1 MMKGR
6 KLVLVAVLVLISLPV
21 VLAVT
26 DAVAFHTRNRHNGTI
41 VSSGATREYVLHVP
55 SSYDA
60 TKPAPLVISLHGASL
75 WGAAQREISQWD
87 EVAERE
93 GLIVVYPSGV
103 GGRGPR
109 VWRADPTASAPRDV
123 TFISDLIDQLART
136 YTLDPARIY
145 ANGLSNGGGMSF
157 ALSCTLGD
165 RIAAVGMVGA
175 AHLVPFNSCPDPRPV
190 PAIAFHGTADRL
202 TRYHG
207 GKSWV
212 APRPFPDIP
221 TWMAN
226 WAQRNQCGPDPVES
240 VVAAD
245 VTRLEYTDC
254 APGADVVLYTI
265 RDGGHTWPG
274 GGPLPEW
281 FVGPT
286 VTSIDA
292 TSQMWEFFRDHPLRV
307 ARTPPSRQGVW
318 HSPRHDRRGSRAGVS
333 QTESNNSITP
343 Q

>member
-1 MMKGR
+1 M
-6 KLVLVAVLVLISLPV
+6 VLVAMLVLIGLPV
-21 VLAVT
+21 AVAVT
-26 DAVAFHTRNRHNGTI
+26 EAVLYDIRNRHNGSI
-41 VSSGATREYVLHVP
+41 VSSGVEREYVIYVP
-55 SSYDA
+55 STYDR
-60 TKPAPLVISLHGASL
+60 TRPAPLVITLHGAGL
-75 WGAAQREISQWD
+75 WGAAQREISRWD

-93 GLIVVYPSGV
+93 GLIAVYPSGA

-109 VWRADPTASAPRDV
+109 AWRADPTASVPRDV

-136 YTLDPARIY
+136 YTIDPARIY

-175 AHLVPFNSCPDPRPV
+175 AHLVPFTSCPDPRPV
-190 PAIAFHGTADRL
+190 PAIAFHGTADRF

-226 WAQRNQCGPDPVES
+226 WARRNQCEPNPVDTT
-240 VVAAD
+240 VATD
-245 VTRLEYTDC
+245 VIRREYSNCVDR
-254 APGADVVLYTI
+254 ADVVLYTI
-265 RDGGHTWPG
+265 RDAGHTWPG

-281 FVGPT
+281 FLGTTP
-286 VTSIDA
+286 TSIDA
-292 TSQMWEFFRDHPLRV
+292 SSVMWEFFREHPLRQRKT
-307 ARTPPSRQGVW
+307 A
-318 HSPRHDRRGSRAGVS
+318 AAA
-333 QTESNNSITP
+333 TER
-343 Q
+343 